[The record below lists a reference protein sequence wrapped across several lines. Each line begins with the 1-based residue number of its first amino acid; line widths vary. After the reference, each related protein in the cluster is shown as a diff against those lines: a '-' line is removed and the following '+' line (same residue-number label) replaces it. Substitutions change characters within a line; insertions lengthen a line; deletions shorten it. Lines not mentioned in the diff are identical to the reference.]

1 MRRIKLL
8 FIAPAFLLA
17 HYVIQAQTVIDSN
30 FVTESVH
37 VSGKINNSMVL
48 TVESLRGMKVINGK
62 GATITCSS
70 GEHKKVLKTFKA
82 VLLKDIIDSASVII
96 DRKKDRGKFIV
107 VVTASDQYTVVF
119 SYNELYY
126 GTAANN
132 IYVMFEEN
140 GKPLT
145 EEGKMIVFCSSDTI
159 SGPRHVKW
167 VKSIEVKEIQ

>member
-1 MRRIKLL
+1 MKRIKLI
-8 FIAPAFLLA
+8 FIALILLIT
-17 HYVIQAQTVIDSN
+17 HYVSQAQTVSN
-30 FVTESVH
+30 TNYVTESVI
-37 VSGKINNSMVL
+37 VSGKIKNSMVL
-48 TVESLRGMKVINGK
+48 TVEALKGMKVISGK

-82 VLLKDIIDSASVII
+82 VLLKDIIDSASVLI

-126 GTAANN
+126 GAAGNN

-140 GKPLT
+140 GMPLT
-145 EEGKMIVFCSSDTI
+145 EEGKIIVFCSSDTV